1 MQSKYDVLII
11 GGGPGGAMAGK
22 AVADAG
28 LSCCI
33 VEKRPAIGAPVRCA
47 EGVGM
52 EISELIDLNP
62 KWISSKIEG
71 AQLVAPDG
79 EVLELNPEMAGNEV
93 GYVLDRKIFDRELVW
108 NAANAGCDVF
118 VKSRASSAIMKD
130 GKVCGAVIEHGGETF
145 EVTADVVIAADGVES
160 KFARWCGIDTTV
172 PLAEIET
179 CVQYLMTNIDI
190 DSGMNVFYLGREVA
204 PEGYVWIFSKGDRT
218 ANVGIGISGKVCKD
232 GKRPKDYLDA
242 FIAEHLPN
250 GKIIELIVGGVSA
263 CRPLEC
269 TVADGLII
277 VGDAARVSD
286 PLTGGGIINAM
297 YTGKLAGEVAAECI
311 AAGDCS
317 KSALMKYDAEWRSSR
332 MGKALKRN
340 YEIKEIFIKLKDEKL
355 DSIVNSVKKLDMEIF
370 DTKYLVR
377 ELVKHNPW
385 LLKEINSLRRLLD

>member
-1 MQSKYDVLII
+1 MQNKYDVLII

-33 VEKRPAIGAPVRCA
+33 IEKRPAIGAPVRCA

-52 EISELIDLNP
+52 EISELVDLNP
-62 KWISSKIEG
+62 KWISSKIES

-79 EVLELNPEMAGNEV
+79 QVLELNPEMAGNEV
-93 GYVLDRKIFDRELVW
+93 GYVLDRKIFDRELIW

-118 VKSRASSAIMKD
+118 VKSRAKSAIMKD
-130 GKVCGAVIEHGGETF
+130 SKVCGAVIVQGGETF

-172 PLAEIET
+172 PMAEIET
-179 CVQYLMTNIDI
+179 CVQYLMTDIDI
-190 DSGMNVFYLGREVA
+190 DPGLNAFYLGREVA
-204 PEGYVWIFSKGDRT
+204 PEGYIWIFSKGDRT
-218 ANVGIGISGKVCKD
+218 ANVGIGISGKMCKD

-242 FIAEHLPN
+242 FIEEHFPN

-263 CRPLEC
+263 CKPLEC
-269 TVADGLII
+269 TVADGLIV

-286 PLTGGGIINAM
+286 PLTGGGILNAM
-297 YTGKLAGEVAAECI
+297 HTGKLAGEVAAECI

-317 KSALMKYDAEWRSSR
+317 SSALMKYDTEWRASR

-340 YEIKEIFIKLKDEKL
+340 YEIKEILIKLRDEKL
-355 DSIVNSVKKLDMEIF
+355 DSIINSVNKLDMEVF

-377 ELVKHNPW
+377 ELVRHNPW